1 MTTSLTPFFHPR
13 GVAVI
18 GASSNPRKLSYG
30 ILRNLVNSPYDG
42 GIYPVNPGSTEILE
56 KTSYPDITAVP
67 DPVDLAVIVL
77 PVNAIPDALEACGRR
92 GVKAVI
98 IISGGFKEVGE
109 EGEQMEARCLE
120 IISATACA

>member
-1 MTTSLTPFFHPR
+1 MTSSLTPFFHPA

-30 ILRNLVNSPYDG
+30 IMRNLVNSSYTG
-42 GIYPVNPGSTEILE
+42 GIYPVNPGASEILG
-56 KTSYPDITAVP
+56 KPSYGDISAVP

-77 PVNAIPDALEACGRR
+77 PVTAIPETLEACGQR

-98 IISGGFKEVGE
+98 IISGGF
-109 EGEQMEARCLE
+109 
-120 IISATACA
+120 